1 VKHLT
6 NNIEKVMV
14 ILRDGRKLQGVF
26 RSYDQYGE
34 LFFQVYGVNAK
45 LHLLLASLHRSSLD
59 SFLDTYGL

>member
-1 VKHLT
+1 
-6 NNIEKVMV
+6 MV